1 MKTYKNITKSIV
13 LVLSLGLL
21 VSACDKIDLND
32 VNKKVTITG
41 NKKILI
47 EDFTGHKCLNCP
59 KGHEEIHKLIEA
71 YGDTNVFGVSIH
83 AGFYAKPK
91 KPPFDYDFRTEAGN
105 AYEATFQPQA
115 YPAGMVN
122 RKEYNSSLLQDV
134 GNWGPIANDVSK
146 EGSPVNIK
154 VEASNNNNTISG
166 NVQLSFIDKLQENV
180 KLQIFVT
187 EDSIIKPQE
196 TSEGEE
202 ENYVHMHVLR
212 GAVNGT
218 WGEELPQ
225 ASYAANETATISFSN
240 YALGADWKPQHLHVL
255 AFLYNTDTK
264 EVLQVNGTKV
274 KP

>member
-32 VNKKVTITG
+32 VKKKVVISANKKV
-41 NKKILI
+41 LI
-47 EDFTGHKCLNCP
+47 EDFTGHKCPNCP
-59 KGHEEIHKLIEA
+59 KGHEKLHKLIEA

-105 AYEATFQPQA
+105 TYNETFQPPA
-115 YPAGMVN
+115 YPSGLVN
-122 RKEYNSSLLQDV
+122 RKEYNSSLVHDIGV
-134 GNWGPIANDVSK
+134 WGTIASAVVT
-146 EGSPVNIK
+146 ETSPVNIK
-154 VEASNNNNTISG
+154 VEATSNNNTLSG
-166 NVQLSFIDKLQENV
+166 NVELSFIDKLQENV

-187 EDSIIKPQE
+187 EDSIVKPQV
-196 TSEGEE
+196 TPTGEE

-218 WGEELPQ
+218 WGEDLPQ
-225 ASYAANETATISFSN
+225 ASYAANDTATISFSN